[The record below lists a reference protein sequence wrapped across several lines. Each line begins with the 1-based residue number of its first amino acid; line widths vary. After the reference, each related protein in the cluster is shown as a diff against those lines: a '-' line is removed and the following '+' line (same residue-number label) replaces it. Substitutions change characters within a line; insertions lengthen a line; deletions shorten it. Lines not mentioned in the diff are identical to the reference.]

1 MKNIAPL
8 LAFWLCSSF
17 LPAFAQD
24 CPDPCVATVQIAS
37 NGSPPVGTSLSMA
50 VRDVTGGDCQYL
62 SLSELPPFGI
72 CLPKQSCSATVVAIY
87 NGNNTHCVEYNDC
100 GSLGTGSGYNFSTLV
115 SVCGENGEQTGGNL
129 QIEIGTCNPNYDPNN
144 CPPDSPVGS
153 VAYAIVGWLRC
164 SGCL

>member
-8 LAFWLCSSF
+8 LALWLCSSF

-24 CPDPCVATVQIAS
+24 CPDPCVANVQIAS
-37 NGSPPVGTSLSMA
+37 SGSPPNGTFATIVVLG
-50 VRDVTGGDCQYL
+50 TLNGDCQYL
-62 SLSELPPFGI
+62 SFWETPLGF
-72 CLPKQSCSATVVAIY
+72 CYPKQTCKARLKSMYS
-87 NGNNTHCVEYNDC
+87 GNNTHCIEYNQC
-100 GSLGTGSGYNFSTLV
+100 GDLGTGPGTSYSTVV

-153 VAYAIVGWLRC
+153 VAYAVVAWLRC